1 MIICY
6 YLFIQL
12 IEDIEEWQKEHER
25 VFLVDGVTFDQYR
38 RSQWAAIEENE
49 ILEKVERN
57 AKRKK
62 QLAVDMVRIKHYL
75 FLKMIT

>member
-1 MIICY
+1 M
-6 YLFIQL
+6 
-12 IEDIEEWQKEHER
+12 
-25 VFLVDGVTFDQYR
+25 FLVDGVTFDQYR

-75 FLKMIT
+75 FLEIFT